1 MFDVAVVG
9 SPFLDLTFE
18 GLPRLPR
25 IGEELTAD
33 ALHITP
39 GGTGMHSIAAARL
52 GMKTALGAPVGDWG
66 GAAIVRSALLS
77 EGVHIHPETPGASG
91 HALPTTALLA
101 TPQGVAMATV
111 LGPPETET
119 EAFAEIRARA
129 VLLSLGR
136 LNLAPPTGDVYVVTG
151 GLELESL
158 QEDAFEKLGR
168 ARALIVNAEEAAA
181 LTGYRDPQEAAL
193 DLCRH
198 LPTAIVTMSSE
209 GAIEAT
215 GGAAIAGNAPRVEVV
230 DATGA
235 GDLFAAAY
243 LWADLHKSSPSD
255 RLAWASLYAG
265 LSVREPTALA
275 GALRLSEFLVE
286 GAARGL
292 TRPPA
297 LDVR

>member
-9 SPFLDLTFE
+9 APFLDVTFE

-33 ALHITP
+33 ALHIAP
-39 GGTGMHSIAAARL
+39 GGTGMQSIAAARL
-52 GMKTALGAPVGDWG
+52 GLKTALVAPIGERGA
-66 GAAIVRSALLS
+66 AAIVRSALLS
-77 EGVHIHPETPGASG
+77 EGVHIRPETPGASADG
-91 HALPTTALLA
+91 LPTTALLA

-111 LGPPETET
+111 LGRQEPAT
-119 EAFAEIRARA
+119 EALAEVETRA
-129 VLLSLGR
+129 VVLSLGR
-136 LNLAPPTGDVYVVTG
+136 LDLAPPGGDLYVVTG
-151 GLELESL
+151 GLELENL
-158 QEDAFEKLGR
+158 QEEVLEKLGR
-168 ARALIVNAEEAAA
+168 ARALIVNADEAAA
-181 LTGYRDPQEAAL
+181 LTGRRDPQEAAL

-198 LPTAIVTMSSE
+198 LPIATVTMSAE
-209 GAIEAT
+209 GAVEAV
-215 GGAAIAGNAPRVEVV
+215 GGTAITSNAPSVEVV

-265 LSVREPTALA
+265 LSVREPTAFA
-275 GALRLSEFLVE
+275 GALRLGELLVE

-292 TRPPA
+292 RRPPA
-297 LDVR
+297 LEVR

>member
-25 IGEELTAD
+25 IGEELSAD

-52 GMKTALGAPVGDWG
+52 GMKTALVAPVGDRG

-77 EGVHIHPETPGASG
+77 EGVHIHPETPGSSG
-91 HALPTTALLA
+91 HDLPTTALLA
-101 TPQGVAMATV
+101 TPKGVAMATV
-111 LGPPETET
+111 LGPPEPAT
-119 EAFAEIRARA
+119 EAFAEIEARA

-136 LNLAPPTGDVYVVTG
+136 LDLAPPDGDLYVVTG
-151 GLELESL
+151 GLELENL
-158 QEDAFEKLGR
+158 QEDVFEKLGR

-181 LTGYRDPQEAAL
+181 LTGHRDPQEAAL

-209 GAIEAT
+209 GAIEAA
-215 GGAAIAGNAPRVEVV
+215 GGAAIASNAPRVEVV

-243 LWADLHKSSPSD
+243 LWADLHKSSSSD

-292 TRPPA
+292 NRPPA
-297 LDVR
+297 LEVR